1 MDREQKLEMLN
12 KCKQGDPRLAP
23 FMAMAING
31 LPEADNPDE
40 LEAVANVLWD
50 AYTIHGERITAKEA
64 RKRWLDDED
73 DAMEELCGFGTV
85 HNMSKEQQKV
95 NDEKPEV
102 QVDEAMTR
110 AALENRFRDM
120 WIDKILSGDP
130 EALDQFGKVTDEKL
144 VGKFRGLVPDE
155 KKTGILE
162 KMNRLAD
169 IVAMTNGVTV
179 PEGSGILNSESNN
192 AVVMLDFCNTVFM
205 PAGESLKALHKLMS
219 MADDFCISGRGGNIR
234 MSFGLHELW
243 KEYRELQPWEMD
255 EEN

>member
-1 MDREQKLEMLN
+1 MTAEHRKELLKKFAETDPELVPYLDRVMDS
-12 KCKQGDPRLAP
+12 
-23 FMAMAING
+23 
-31 LPEADNPDE
+31 LPGTDDIDE
-40 LEAVANVLWD
+40 LEGIANELWE
-50 AYTIHGERITAKEA
+50 AEVVHGEQVSVETVLERWIELEA
-64 RKRWLDDED
+64 SLAETTGY
-73 DAMEELCGFGTV
+73 EETSTIIYNFF
-85 HNMSKEQQKV
+85 N
-95 NDEKPEV
+95 EKQPEV

-120 WIDKILSGDP
+120 WTDKILSGDP

-144 VGKFRGLVPDE
+144 AGKFRGLVFDE
-155 KKTGILE
+155 KKTSILE

-192 AVVMLDFCNTVFM
+192 FVVMLDFCGTVFM

-219 MADDFCISGRGGNIR
+219 MADDFCISGNGGNIR

-243 KEYRELQPWEMD
+243 KEYRELQPWEM
-255 EEN
+255 EV